1 MSTHAII
8 ALKNEL
14 RDAETQ
20 LKQREADSAEAITLG
35 KRAQAV
41 VDAAQGRVND
51 LTEAI
56 MSLERIERENQEEV
70 PDHGGE

>member
-1 MSTHAII
+1 MSTAAII
-8 ALKNEL
+8 ALKDML
-14 RDAETQ
+14 REAEAT
-20 LKQREADSAEAITLG
+20 LKQREVDSAEAITLG

-56 MSLERIERENQEEV
+56 VALERIAKEQQEPV
-70 PDHGGE
+70 DD